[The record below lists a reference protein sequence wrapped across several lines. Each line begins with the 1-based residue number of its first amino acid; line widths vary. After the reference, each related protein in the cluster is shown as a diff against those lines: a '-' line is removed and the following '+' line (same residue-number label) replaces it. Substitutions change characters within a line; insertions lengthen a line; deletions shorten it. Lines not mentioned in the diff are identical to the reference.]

1 MLKLPILIAAASLFV
16 SAPAFAADEI
26 DCILNKFSPA
36 QYEVLALKTV
46 NDLTADEETGMGEG
60 AEREAAE
67 AFGLFAEQCTAEH
80 GWNAAQDEVAGDYT
94 LLALAAHG
102 ARINLQRQGAPVD
115 AIDKFYAANPAVNRM
130 ATPEMHISAQPQTDE
145 WSTKL
150 ILDMRKAGV
159 AVPDKAAPFV
169 RNYIALMAW
178 RDQRRAQFR
187 A

>member
-1 MLKLPILIAAASLFV
+1 MLKLSAAIAAASLFV
-16 SAPAFAADEI
+16 AAPAFAADEV

-36 QYEVLALKTV
+36 QYEVLAIKTI
-46 NDLTADEETGMGEG
+46 NDLTANEEAGMGEG

-67 AFGLFAEQCTAEH
+67 AFGVFAEQCVTEH
-80 GWNAAQDEVAGDYT
+80 GWNEAQDEAAGDYT

-102 ARINLQRQGAPVD
+102 ARIQLQRQGAPVD
-115 AIDKFYAANPAVNRM
+115 GIDRYYAANPGLKTM
-130 ATPEMHISAQPQTDE
+130 PTPEMHVSGSPQTDD

-159 AVPDKAAPFV
+159 AVPDEVAPFV
-169 RNYIALMAW
+169 PNYIALLAW
-178 RDQRRAQFR
+178 RDQRRAQFG